1 MSYLLSVM
9 AYLENTS
16 MLNVSQGGLARML
29 RESLGMLHIMD
40 FVSLI
45 KSLSNFLMF
54 GTGNRAAYRRH
65 IRGPCKR
72 LY

>member
-29 RESLGMLHIMD
+29 RESLGMLHMD

-45 KSLSNFLMF
+45 KSLSSFLMF
-54 GTGNRAAYRRH
+54 GTGNRATYRRH
-65 IRGPCKR
+65 IRGPCKQ